1 MSPSTLFAGCLTA
14 LVFASSAHAQNG
26 AVLTAGEITALLAG
40 KVLSYRN
47 DKRFVGEPRKPT
59 AWVPRTDGSY
69 ATVQFNLRSDHSVLI
84 RCTNYARNGA
94 IRPCQGL
101 AANDVGV
108 WSVEAGAICL
118 QWLNWGTSEK
128 RCYRLR
134 REGDVFRAEQVS
146 GGPSSMDGAIVRIN

>member
-1 MSPSTLFAGCLTA
+1 MSPSA
-14 LVFASSAHAQNG
+14 LHGGYLAALLFASSASAQG
-26 AVLTAGEITALLAG
+26 GVLTAAEIRALLPG

-47 DKRFVGEPRKPT
+47 DKRMVGEPRKPT

-69 ATVQFNLRSDHSVLI
+69 AIVQFNLRPDSSVLI
-84 RCTNYARNGA
+84 RCTNFARSGST
-94 IRPCQGL
+94 RPCPGL

-108 WSVEAGAICL
+108 WSVEADAICL

-134 REGDVFRAEQVS
+134 RTADGFRAEQTS
-146 GGPSSMDGAIVRIN
+146 GGPSSMDGTVVSIK